1 MFRRTFLEATG
12 SLTTAAISTGEYD
25 GPHRDLDHESQSW
38 QWVRDL
44 LRDRYDLERVDWVRF
59 EDAYR
64 IPADRE
70 RATTILTV
78 LNALVDGPYQ
88 RDKRDCEEFTM
99 QLCSLV
105 GRVGLNAGIA
115 ISEAGAADGHAW
127 IVQPTADG
135 EIVDWEPQ
143 TATDVSSWTVDR
155 YDLEAGHVLL

>member
-59 EDAYR
+59 EDEYR
-64 IPADRE
+64 LPADRE
-70 RATTILTV
+70 RAVTILAV

-88 RDKRDCEEFTM
+88 RDKRDCEEFAM
-99 QLCSLV
+99 QLASLV
-105 GRVGLNAGIA
+105 GRVGLNAGLA
-115 ISEAGAADGHAW
+115 ISEGGATDGHAW
-127 IVQPTADG
+127 LVQPTADG
-135 EIVDWEPQ
+135 DLVHWEPQ
-143 TATDVSSWTVDR
+143 TSTDVSDWDIDR
-155 YDLEAGHVLL
+155 YALEDGHLLL